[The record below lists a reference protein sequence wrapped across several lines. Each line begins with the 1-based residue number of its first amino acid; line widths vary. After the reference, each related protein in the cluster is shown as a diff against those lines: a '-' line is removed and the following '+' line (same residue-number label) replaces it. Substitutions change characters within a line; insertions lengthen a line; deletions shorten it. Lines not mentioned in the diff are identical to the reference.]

1 MGLIFIRD
9 REKLPYEEVICS
21 MNYKMVFH
29 TIGQVVLLGAAL
41 LTLPLLVCVYY
52 RESAFWAYL
61 CAIGAA
67 LLVGGGMKLLS
78 RPKNHVIFA
87 REGFAI
93 VSGSW
98 LLLSLIGTIPF
109 IFSGDIPRFADAFFE
124 SVSGFTTTGAS
135 IVPNVELLFRGNLFW
150 RALTHW
156 IGGMGVLVLVT
167 IISDKLPDRSMNI
180 LRAEMPGPIV
190 GKLVP
195 KTRDTTR
202 ILYTI
207 YVVMTAILILLL
219 WSGGM
224 PLFDS
229 VFHALATAGTGGFNM
244 KADSLASYSPYLQWV
259 ITFGMLAFGINFNLY
274 FLVLLRRFKEA
285 VKSTEL
291 HTYLLIFV
299 ISSAVISWNI
309 SSLYDTFAEALRHAS
324 FQTSSIITTTGFTTT
339 DYSLWPA
346 LSKALLLLL
355 TFLGGCAGS
364 TAGGLKIS
372 RLVILFQMLRNEIR
386 RMVHPRAVSIVRYE
400 GKVVSKDVQ
409 HGTTAYFVLYALC
422 MAATFLLLSLEPFS
436 METNFTATV
445 ACFNNVGPGFDMV
458 GPAGNFSAYSD
469 FSKIVLAFTMLLGR
483 LEIFP
488 LLLTF
493 IPAAWYRK

>member
-1 MGLIFIRD
+1 
-9 REKLPYEEVICS
+9 
-21 MNYKMVFH
+21 MNYRMVIH
-29 TIGQVVLLGAAL
+29 TVGQVVLVDAGL

-52 RESAFWAYL
+52 GESAFWGYL
-61 CAIGAA
+61 FAIAVA
-67 LLVGGGMKLLS
+67 LALGSCMTLLF
-78 RPKNHVIFA
+78 RPKKHVIFA
-87 REGFAI
+87 REGFSI
-93 VSGSW
+93 VSISW
-98 LLLSLIGTIPF
+98 LLLSLISTIPF
-109 IFSGDIPRFADAFFE
+109 MLSGDIPRFADAFFE

-135 IVPNVELLFRGNLFW
+135 IVPNVELLARGNLFW

-195 KTRDTTR
+195 KTKDTTR

-207 YVVMTAILILLL
+207 YIVMTAIMVFLLRI
-219 WSGGM
+219 GGM

-229 VFHALATAGTGGFNM
+229 IFHALATAGTGGFNM

-259 ITFGMLAFGINFNLY
+259 ITVGMLAFGINFNIY
-274 FLVLLRRFKEA
+274 FLVLLRRFSEA
-285 VKSTEL
+285 VKSIEL
-291 HTYLLIFV
+291 RTYLGIAACATA
-299 ISSAVISWNI
+299 IITWNI
-309 SSLYDTFAEALRHAS
+309 SSLYQSFAESIRHAA
-324 FQTSSIITTTGFTTT
+324 FQVSSIITTTGFTST
-339 DYSLWPA
+339 DYSNWPG
-346 LSKALLLLL
+346 LSAAILLLL

-364 TAGGLKIS
+364 TAGGLKVS

-386 RMVHPRAVSIVRYE
+386 RMIHPRSVSVVRYE
-400 GKVVSKDVQ
+400 DKVVSEDVQ
-409 HGTTAYFVLYALC
+409 HGTVTYFALYCLC
-422 MAATFLLLSLEPFS
+422 MVFTFLLLSLEPFS
-436 METNFTATV
+436 METNFSATV

-469 FSKIVLAFTMLLGR
+469 FSKLVLSFTMLLGR

-488 LLLTF
+488 LLLT
-493 IPAAWYRK
+493 IAPSAWHRN

>member
-1 MGLIFIRD
+1 
-9 REKLPYEEVICS
+9 
-21 MNYKMVFH
+21 MNYRMVIH
-29 TIGQVVLLGAAL
+29 TIGQVVLVDAGL
-41 LTLPLLVCVYY
+41 LVLPLMVSLYY
-52 RESAFWAYL
+52 GETAAWGYL
-61 CAIGAA
+61 CAILAA
-67 LLVGGGMKLLS
+67 LALGGSMTLFF

-87 REGFAI
+87 REGFSI
-93 VSGSW
+93 VSISW
-98 LLLSLIGTIPF
+98 LLLSLISTIPF
-109 IFSGDIPRFADAFFE
+109 MLSGDIPRFPDAFFE

-135 IVPNVELLFRGNLFW
+135 IIPNVEVLARGNLFW

-167 IISDKLPDRSMNI
+167 IIADKLPDRSMNI

-202 ILYTI
+202 ILYLI
-207 YVVMTAILILLL
+207 YLGMTAVLMLLL

-244 KADSLASYSPYLQWV
+244 KADSLAGYSPYLQWV
-259 ITFGMLAFGINFNLY
+259 ITFGMLAFGINFNIY
-274 FLVLLRRFKEA
+274 FLILLRRFGEA

-291 HTYLLIFV
+291 RTYLGIAAV
-299 ISSAVISWNI
+299 SVAVIATNI
-309 SSLYDTFAEALRHAS
+309 ASLYDTASEALRHAA
-324 FQTSSIITTTGFTTT
+324 FQVSSIITTTGFTTVN
-339 DYSLWPA
+339 YSFWPG
-346 LSKALLLLL
+346 LSQTILLLL

-364 TAGGLKIS
+364 TSGGLKIS
-372 RLVILFQMLRNEIR
+372 RLVILFQVLRHEVQ
-386 RMVHPRAVSIVRYE
+386 RMVHPRAVNVVRYE
-400 GKVVSKDVQ
+400 GKVVPAEIQ
-409 HGTTAYFVLYALC
+409 HGTTAYFALYFSC
-422 MAATFLLLSLEPFS
+422 IIATFLLLSLEPFS
-436 METNFTATV
+436 LETNFSAAV

-469 FSKIVLAFTMLLGR
+469 FSKFVLAFTMLLGR
-483 LEIFP
+483 LEVFP

-493 IPAAWYRK
+493 LPVGWSRR

>member
-1 MGLIFIRD
+1 
-9 REKLPYEEVICS
+9 
-21 MNYKMVFH
+21 MNYKMVIH
-29 TIGQVVLLGAAL
+29 TIGQVVLVGAGL
-41 LTLPLLVCVYY
+41 LVLPLLVCIYY
-52 RESAFWAYL
+52 REQAFWGYL
-61 CAIGAA
+61 FAIIAA
-67 LLVGGGMKLLS
+67 LLLGGAATTLCKP
-78 RPKNHVIFA
+78 RNHTIFA

-93 VSGSW
+93 VSVSW
-98 LLLSLIGTIPF
+98 LLLSLISTIPF
-109 IFSGDIPRFADAFFE
+109 MVSGDIPRFADAFFE

-135 IVPNVELLFRGNLFW
+135 IVPNVELLARGNLFW

-167 IISDKLPDRSMNI
+167 IISDRLPDRSMNI
-180 LRAEMPGPIV
+180 LKAEMPGPIV

-207 YVVMTAILILLL
+207 YVVMTAILIILL
-219 WSGGM
+219 WIGGM

-244 KADSLASYSPYLQWV
+244 KADSLAGYSPYLQWV
-259 ITFGMLAFGINFNLY
+259 ITFGMLAFGVNFNIY
-274 FLVLLRRFKEA
+274 FLVLLRRFHEA
-285 VKSTEL
+285 AKSTEL
-291 HTYLLIFV
+291 QTYFAIAATSTA
-299 ISSAVISWNI
+299 IITWNI
-309 SSLYDTFAEALRHAS
+309 SSLYDSLGDSVRHAA
-324 FQTSSIITTTGFTTT
+324 FQVSSILTTTGFSST
-339 DYSLWPA
+339 DYGLWPG
-346 LSKALLLLL
+346 LSEAILLLL

-364 TAGGLKIS
+364 TAGGLKVS

-386 RMVHPRAVSIVRYE
+386 RMVHPRAVSVVRYE
-400 GKVVSKDVQ
+400 GKVVSDDVQ
-409 HGTTAYFVLYALC
+409 HSTTAYFALYCLC
-422 MAATFLLLSLEPFS
+422 IIVAFLLLSLEPFS
-436 METNFTATV
+436 LETNFTAAVT
-445 ACFNNVGPGFDMV
+445 CFNNVGPGFDMV

-493 IPAAWYRK
+493 IPAAWYRR